1 MKALRYYTKL
11 IKPYFLVFAFLQL
24 ITRVVFFTKEIS
36 HIDEPALSLALS
48 LVVGF
53 IFDLVGVFVFVS
65 IPITALYAFISE
77 KFYRSNTYLY
87 ITKLFLFIFI
97 STFLFI
103 SVSEY
108 LFWDEFTSR
117 FNFIAV
123 DYLIYTKEVIGNIK
137 ESYPLVPLFS
147 GIALVAV
154 TITWLSKKMLQIRLH
169 IPKFTVRWK
178 VFLANIV
185 FAVVFCFII
194 NSKHTEFSS
203 NEITKQITKNGIF
216 EFVSAFRNND
226 LSYKNFYITGDDVE
240 LTNILKKDL
249 QEKNSHFLNESN
261 ISRDIKTNEQER
273 KHNVVIITVE
283 SLSAEY
289 MEAFGNK
296 ENLTPNLD
304 RIAKDSLFFKN
315 LYAIGT
321 RTVYGLSAITLSIPP
336 VPGNAIV
343 RKSDNENLSSL
354 GNILGR
360 KGYESKF
367 IYGGFGY
374 FDNMNYFFE
383 NNGYKVVD
391 RSDLSDE
398 EITFANIWGV
408 SDEDLFNR
416 VLKENDEAHAKG
428 TLFFD
433 MVMTT
438 SNHRPFTYPEGKIDI
453 PVKTGRSGGVKYTD
467 YAIGKFIEAAEKKP
481 WFENTIFVIIADH
494 TASSAGKISLDPNKY
509 HIPLII
515 YAPKLLKPKEFNS
528 LCSQIDLA
536 PTLLSVLNVS
546 YESKF
551 FGIDLTSS
559 DPNRAFI
566 SNYQQIGYI
575 ENDNLIIFKPIKE
588 VTQYKKFDGEFGKVS
603 EIDKS
608 LINKALAY
616 FQNASK
622 WRIWNK
628 Y

>member
-11 IKPYFLVFAFLQL
+11 IKPYFLVFALLQL
-24 ITRVVFFTKEIS
+24 VTRLVFFTKEIS

-65 IPITALYAFISE
+65 ILITALYAFISE
-77 KFYRSNTYLY
+77 KFYRSNAYFY

-97 STFLFI
+97 STLLFI

-137 ESYPLVPLFS
+137 ESYPLTPLFT
-147 GIALVAV
+147 GIAFVAAIL
-154 TITWLSKKMLQIRLH
+154 TLLFRKMLQIPLH
-169 IPKFTVRWK
+169 IPRFTVRWK
-178 VFLANIV
+178 VLFVNII
-185 FAVVFCFII
+185 FSVVSCLII
-194 NSKHTEFSS
+194 NSKYTEFSS

-216 EFVSAFRNND
+216 EFVSAFKNND
-226 LSYKNFYITGDDVE
+226 LSYNKFYITGDDKV
-240 LTNILKKDL
+240 LTNILRKEL
-249 QEKNSHFLNESN
+249 QAKNSTFLNEN
-261 ISRDIKTNEQER
+261 DISREIKTHGKER

-296 ENLTPNLD
+296 ENITPNLD

-343 RKSDNENLSSL
+343 RKSGNENLSSL
-354 GNILGR
+354 GNILGS

-398 EITFANIWGV
+398 EITFSNIWGV

-416 VLKENDEAHAKG
+416 VLKENDESYEKG

-453 PVKTGRSGGVKYTD
+453 PTKTGRSGGVKYTD
-467 YAIGKFIEAAEKKP
+467 YAIGKFIEAAERKP
-481 WFENTIFVIIADH
+481 WFENTIFIIIADH

-536 PTLLSVLNVS
+536 PTLLSLLNIS

-551 FGIDLTSS
+551 FGVDLTSFE
-559 DPNRAFI
+559 PNRAFI

-575 ENDNLIIFKPIKE
+575 ENDDLIIFKPIKE
-588 VTQYKKFDGEFGKVS
+588 VRQYKKSNGEFEPGSK
-603 EIDKS
+603 IDEAFMSKS
-608 LINKALAY
+608 LAY

-622 WRIWNK
+622 WRSWNK
-628 Y
+628 N